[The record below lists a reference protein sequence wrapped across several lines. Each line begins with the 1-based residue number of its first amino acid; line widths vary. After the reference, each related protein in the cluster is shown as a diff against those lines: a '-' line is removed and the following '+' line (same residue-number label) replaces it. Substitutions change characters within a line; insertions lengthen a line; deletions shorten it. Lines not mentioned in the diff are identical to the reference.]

1 MAQLFLNPNNKIPIL
16 TNSEDQI
23 KRSGYNF
30 LGLINDIKRR
40 PEDAAKELGVELEE
54 INAIIAGKK
63 EISYEIIVKAV
74 KKWPLNPRDF
84 FLINDDCSDG
94 VKIMR
99 FEQSANSSRV
109 MDRGGSPFYKY
120 RDTAMSSVSLFRPE
134 WIEELCYVDDNDP
147 ENSKAQWNN
156 GHFMHQFTYFI
167 GDVNY
172 YYKDGDN
179 NKKVFVTKTGDS
191 VYGTPFRPHTFTT
204 RTGAEKNGL
213 ILALTYGNKIAAD
226 TQQELSAI
234 GPELG
239 IQYHLDFTTRE
250 KAFSS
255 LLKFNIDA
263 ASITNNELSK
273 RTGIDE
279 SKIEEYLTANTFVP
293 DYTIIQKLAKALSV
307 NTHDLLPPDIIEE
320 RVIPKKYQDSER
332 WFYPNDSKAYEMVEL
347 SQSRNLPFSKAL
359 EIHVRENSNDSLDLK
374 VGLHQWVYNIGQTSI
389 RFNWKIGEKT
399 HQEEIHPNDS
409 IYIKPFVEH
418 SMRGSGK
425 LVVLRIGGRMSGD
438 AQREFSNLSKGDADR
453 AINET
458 QMWFDP
464 AGKH

>member
-1 MAQLFLNPNNKIPIL
+1 LLL
-16 TNSEDQI
+16 DNSENQL

-40 PEDAAKELGVELEE
+40 PEDAASELGVDIEE
-54 INAIIAGKK
+54 INSIIEGRK
-63 EISYEIIVKAV
+63 EISYELIEKAIA
-74 KKWPLNPRDF
+74 KWPLNPRDF
-84 FLINDDCSDG
+84 FLINDDCPTG

-99 FEQSANSSRV
+99 ADQSTNSSRI
-109 MDRGGSPFYKY
+109 MDRGGSPYYEY

-134 WIEELCYVDDNDP
+134 WIEELCYVDDNGP
-147 ENSKAQWNN
+147 ENPKIQWNN

-172 YYKDGDN
+172 YYIGEDKQ
-179 NKKVFVTKTGDS
+179 KKVFVTKTGDS
-191 VYGTPFRPHTFTT
+191 VYGTPFRPHSFTT

-239 IQYHLDFTTRE
+239 IQYHLDFETIE

-263 ASITNNELSK
+263 SSVTIDELSK
-273 RTGIDE
+273 RTGIE
-279 SKIEEYLTANTFVP
+279 QSKINEFLNGDTSVP
-293 DYTIIQKLAKALSV
+293 DYSIIENLAKALSI
-307 NTHDLLPPDIIEE
+307 NTRELIPPDIIEDK
-320 RVIPKKYQDSER
+320 VLPKKYDDCKR
-332 WFYPNDSKAYEMVEL
+332 WFYPQDSKAYEMIEL
-347 SQSRNLPFSKAL
+347 SQSRNLPFSKCL
-359 EIHVRENSNDSLDLK
+359 EVHVREDSNDLLDLK
-374 VGLHQWVYNIGQTSI
+374 VGLHQWVYNIGQSSI
-389 RFNWKIGEKT
+389 RFNWKLGENV
-399 HQEEIHPNDS
+399 HQEEIFSNDS

-425 LVVLRIGGRMSGD
+425 LMVLRIGGRMAGD
-438 AQREFSNLSKGDADR
+438 AQREFSNLSKDDAHR

>member
-1 MAQLFLNPNNKIPIL
+1 LTDEETQL
-16 TNSEDQI
+16 
-23 KRSGYNF
+23 KRTGYNF

-40 PEDAAKELGVELEE
+40 PEDAAKELGISLDE
-54 INAIIAGKK
+54 INSIIEGKK
-63 EISYEIIVKAV
+63 PLSFDIIDKAV
-74 KKWPLNPRDF
+74 QIWPLNPRDF
-84 FLINDDCSDG
+84 FLIRDDCPDG

-99 FEQSANSSRV
+99 EEESKNSSRV
-109 MDRGGSPFYKY
+109 MDRANLPFYEY

-147 ENSKAQWNN
+147 ENPDAQWNN

-172 YYKDGDN
+172 YYTDDE
-179 NKKVFVTKTGDS
+179 KKKKIFVTKTGDS

-204 RTGAEKNGL
+204 RKGADKNGL

-239 IQYHLDFTTRE
+239 IQYHLDFSSRE

-263 ASITNNELSK
+263 ASITKEELSK
-273 RTGIDE
+273 RTN
-279 SKIEEYLTANTFVP
+279 IELSTIEQFLNGNSEIP
-293 DYTIIQKLAKALSV
+293 DLSVLSQLSDALSISV
-307 NTHDLLPPDIIEE
+307 RDLLPPDKIEDK
-320 RVIPKKYQDSER
+320 VIPKKHDEGHK
-332 WFYPNDSKAYEMVEL
+332 WFFPHDTKAYEMVEL
-347 SQSRNLPFSKAL
+347 AQSQNLPYSKAIEVQIL
-359 EIHVRENSNDSLDLK
+359 EDSNDELDLR
-374 VGLHQWVYNIGQTSI
+374 VGLHQYIYNIGQSSI
-389 RFNWKIGEKT
+389 NLNWKINGKI
-399 HQEEIHPNDS
+399 HQEKIEPNDS
-409 IYIKPFVEH
+409 VYIKPFVEH
-418 SMRGSGK
+418 SYRGKGS
-425 LVVLRIGGRMSGD
+425 VMVLRIGGRMSGE
-438 AQREFSNLSKGDADR
+438 AQREFSNLSKEDAHR

>member
-1 MAQLFLNPNNKIPIL
+1 MTDEETQL
-16 TNSEDQI
+16 
-23 KRSGYNF
+23 KRTGYNF

-40 PEDAAKELGVELEE
+40 PEDAAKELGISLDE
-54 INAIIAGKK
+54 INSIIEGKK
-63 EISYEIIVKAV
+63 PLSFDIIDKAV
-74 KKWPLNPRDF
+74 QIWPLNPRDF
-84 FLINDDCSDG
+84 FLIHDDCPDG

-99 FEQSANSSRV
+99 EEESKNSSRV
-109 MDRGGSPFYKY
+109 MDRANLPFYEY

-134 WIEELCYVDDNDP
+134 WIEELCYVDDNNP
-147 ENSKAQWNN
+147 ENPAAQWNN

-172 YYKDGDN
+172 YYTDDE
-179 NKKVFVTKTGDS
+179 KKKKIFVTKTGDS

-204 RTGAEKNGL
+204 RKGADKNGL

-239 IQYHLDFTTRE
+239 IQYHLDFTSRE

-263 ASITNNELSK
+263 ASITKEELSK
-273 RTGIDE
+273 RTN
-279 SKIEEYLTANTFVP
+279 IELSTIEQFLNGNSEIP
-293 DYTIIQKLAKALSV
+293 DLPVLSQLSDALSINV
-307 NTHDLLPPDIIEE
+307 RDLLPPDKIEDK
-320 RVIPKKYQDSER
+320 VLPKKHDEGHR
-332 WFYPNDSKAYEMVEL
+332 WFFPHDTKAYEMVEL
-347 SQSRNLPFSKAL
+347 AQSKNLPYSKAIEVQIL
-359 EIHVRENSNDSLDLK
+359 EDSNDDLDLK
-374 VGLHQWVYNIGQTSI
+374 VGLHQYVYNIGQSSI
-389 RFNWKIGEKT
+389 SLNWKINGKT
-399 HQEEIHPNDS
+399 HQEKIEPNDS

-418 SMRGSGK
+418 SYRRKGTVM
-425 LVVLRIGGRMSGD
+425 VLRIGGRMSGE
-438 AQREFSNLSKGDADR
+438 AQREFSNLSKEDAHR

>member
-1 MAQLFLNPNNKIPIL
+1 MTDEETQL
-16 TNSEDQI
+16 
-23 KRSGYNF
+23 KRTGYNF

-40 PEDAAKELGVELEE
+40 PEDAAKELGISLDE
-54 INAIIAGKK
+54 INSIIEGKK
-63 EISYEIIVKAV
+63 PLSFDIIDKAV
-74 KKWPLNPRDF
+74 QIWPLNPRDF
-84 FLINDDCSDG
+84 FLIRDDCPDG

-99 FEQSANSSRV
+99 EEESKNSSRV
-109 MDRGGSPFYKY
+109 MDRANLPFYEY

-147 ENSKAQWNN
+147 ENPDAQWNN

-172 YYKDGDN
+172 YYTDDE
-179 NKKVFVTKTGDS
+179 KKKKIFVTKTGDS

-204 RTGAEKNGL
+204 RKGADKNGL

-239 IQYHLDFTTRE
+239 IQYHLDFSSRE

-263 ASITNNELSK
+263 ASITKEELSK
-273 RTGIDE
+273 RTN
-279 SKIEEYLTANTFVP
+279 IELSTIEQFLNGNSEIP
-293 DYTIIQKLAKALSV
+293 DLSVLSQLSDALSISV
-307 NTHDLLPPDIIEE
+307 RDLLPPDKIEDK
-320 RVIPKKYQDSER
+320 VIPKKHDEGHK
-332 WFYPNDSKAYEMVEL
+332 WFFPHDTKAYEMVEL
-347 SQSRNLPFSKAL
+347 AQSQNLPYSKAIEVQIL
-359 EIHVRENSNDSLDLK
+359 EDSNDELDLR
-374 VGLHQWVYNIGQTSI
+374 VGLHQYIYNIGQSSI
-389 RFNWKIGEKT
+389 NLNWKINGKI
-399 HQEEIHPNDS
+399 HQEKIEPNDS
-409 IYIKPFVEH
+409 VYIKPFVEH
-418 SMRGSGK
+418 SYRGKGS
-425 LVVLRIGGRMSGD
+425 VMVLRIGGRMSGE
-438 AQREFSNLSKGDADR
+438 AQREFSNLSKEDAHR